1 MSTAHIRTF
10 TGKTFFP
17 LNPKSDDIDI
27 VDIAHSLSNMCR
39 FVGHCTEFYS
49 VAQHSVL
56 VSYQVPVEHALWG
69 LLHDA
74 SEAYISDVATPIK
87 RMPEM
92 KAYCEAEDKLMLAV
106 CKAFGLDFVEPDSV
120 AIADK
125 RMLATE
131 QRCLGSS
138 PHNTTAFEP
147 YDFKIMPLLPS
158 DAKRLYLA
166 RYKELTGT

>member
-1 MSTAHIRTF
+1 MSTVNIRTF

-17 LNPKSDDIDI
+17 LSPRPEDIDI

-39 FVGHCTEFYS
+39 FVGHCNEFYS

-56 VSYQVPVEHALWG
+56 VSQQVPARFALWG

-87 RMPEM
+87 RSPAM
-92 KAYCEAEDKLMLAV
+92 KAYCEAENRLMLAV

-120 AIADK
+120 VLADK

-131 QRCLGSS
+131 QRCLVNGS
-138 PHNTTAFEP
+138 PVIVGFEP
-147 YDFKIMPLLPS
+147 YDFTITPLLPS
-158 DAKRLYLA
+158 EAKALYLA
-166 RYKELTGT
+166 RYEELTGK